1 MKHIGEEIHRIIES
15 KHLVKKIVAE
25 NCGMTYANL
34 ANIKKKSTID
44 CQLLETICK
53 AIDVSPSYFFD
64 DYQENNKVGDVNTN
78 VGIGSATVN
87 ISQGEVQMLRQMLEE
102 KERTI
107 QILMRAKGL
116 EIGTETGQNM

>member
-1 MKHIGEEIHRIIES
+1 MKHIGEEIHRIIEH

-25 NCGMTYANL
+25 KCGMTYANL
-34 ANIKKKSTID
+34 ANIKRKSTID

-64 DYQENNKVGDVNTN
+64 DYKENNKIGDVNTN